1 MEENLTRRNLLNE
14 FKGFEREV
22 RNAVQGW
29 GNEYQKFKTKANYK
43 RLDDESRKWIE
54 KCGSSNKLFDDTR
67 ENLIQAIY
75 RLE

>member
-43 RLDDESRKWIE
+43 RLDDEI
-54 KCGSSNKLFDDTR
+54 
-67 ENLIQAIY
+67 
-75 RLE
+75 